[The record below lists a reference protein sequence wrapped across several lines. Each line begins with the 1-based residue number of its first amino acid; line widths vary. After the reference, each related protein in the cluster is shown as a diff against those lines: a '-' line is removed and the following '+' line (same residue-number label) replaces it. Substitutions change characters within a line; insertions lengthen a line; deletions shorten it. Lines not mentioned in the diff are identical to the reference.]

1 MKKVV
6 IGMSGGVDSSVAA
19 HLLKKQGY
27 EVIGVS
33 FKFIDDFDDTDAKK
47 VADTLG
53 IEIHTIDYRK
63 EFKELVIEK
72 FHNDYQNGIT
82 PNPCS
87 ICNKVAK
94 MNFLYDQMINF
105 NADYIATGHYA
116 KNNGGKLFR
125 SADLFKDQTYFLSS
139 VPAKILS
146 KTLFPLEGLSKQDVR
161 NIAENIGLEVYSKK
175 DSTDVCFISKTLK
188 DYMKDKIELNK
199 GDIINLDTKKKI
211 GEHDGLPLYTIGQR
225 RGLNIGGFENRLFV
239 VGKNI
244 DNNTLYVAEKED
256 NDYLISDECI
266 IDNINIISV
275 HHPTFCTAKFRYH
288 SKEILVILEYLNEN
302 EIKVTYKGTARSVTP
317 GQTCA
322 LYLGDECIGS
332 GIIRKIYKN
341 NEELWYL

>member
-1 MKKVV
+1 MEKVV

-19 HLLKKQGY
+19 YLLKKQGY

-33 FKFIDDFDDTDAKK
+33 FKFIDDFDDTDAKD
-47 VADTLG
+47 VANVLG

-63 EFKELVIEK
+63 EFKELVIDK
-72 FHNDYQNGIT
+72 FLSDYQKGIT

-94 MNFLYDQMINF
+94 MNFLYDQMVKF

-116 KNNGGKLFR
+116 KNVGGKLFR

-146 KTLFPLEGLSKQDVR
+146 KTLFPLEGLNKQDVR
-161 NIAENIGLEVYSKK
+161 NIAADIGLEVYNKK

-188 DYMKDKIELNK
+188 DYMKDKVKLIK
-199 GDIINLDTKKKI
+199 GDIINLDTKEKM

-225 RGLNIGGFENRLFV
+225 KGLNIGGSENRLFV
-239 VGKNI
+239 VGKNVN
-244 DNNTLYVAEKED
+244 DNILYVAERED
-256 NDYLISDECI
+256 NEYLISDECI
-266 IDNINIISV
+266 IDNINIISI
-275 HHPTFCTAKFRYH
+275 HHPTFCTAKFRYR
-288 SKEILVILEYLNEN
+288 SKEVPVILEYLNEF
-302 EIKVTYKGTARSVTP
+302 EIRIKYNGKARSVTP